1 MRCTAKRIYHLE
13 KFIKS
18 KPRSCWYLQSPLFRD
33 AANSRV
39 QDRKDGKFPYF
50 SRRHELHPY
59 QLVILLSFRFI
70 PFYFLKFSTTRPH
83 LTRTFYSIIYY
94 YVMMNAGAICDSS
107 GSCGNDTL
115 ESSSSRN
122 NLNLGAQQFLNKDSF
137 CVFFAHT
144 MIHSNPVDEQ
154 CYYDYKEKMAS
165 SFVL

>member
-1 MRCTAKRIYHLE
+1 MHSQENLSPWKIYQ
-13 KFIKS
+13 IKI
-18 KPRSCWYLQSPLFRD
+18 KELLIFTVAAVPWCRQFTRSGQERREIPLFF
-33 AANSRV
+33 ATTWITSISTCN
-39 QDRKDGKFPYF
+39 
-50 SRRHELHPY
+50 
-59 QLVILLSFRFI
+59 IIIIRFI

-94 YVMMNAGAICDSS
+94 VMMNEGAICVSS

>member
-1 MRCTAKRIYHLE
+1 MHSQE
-13 KFIKS
+13 N
-18 KPRSCWYLQSPLFRD
+18 QSPWKIYQIKIKDLLIFTVAAVPWCR
-33 AANSRV
+33 ANSRV

-70 PFYFLKFSTTRPH
+70 HFIFLKFSTTRPH
-83 LTRTFYSIIYY
+83 LTRTFYFLLFMMM
-94 YVMMNAGAICDSS
+94 MMNAGAICDSS

-122 NLNLGAQQFLNKDSF
+122 NLNLSAQQFNKDSF